1 MLSIRDTSISTFY
14 KQLHTLQRIFVIFK
28 HILLIA
34 KSLFILNFTTMKM
47 ESKQR
52 EAFSKVVMALLD
64 AKNLSQ
70 RQVALDLDTSPSN
83 FNQRILAGS
92 MRPGMIMQF
101 NKLLSVDLLR
111 LVYLYEQGESLSAII
126 EYALHPESK
135 AITTGDLQPTTEM
148 YDMIVAQN
156 KTISELQVQIKDL
169 VSQLNKWI
177 EHDMQKAEQ
186 QQEVI
191 ALIKAQK
198 ESNKN

>member
-1 MLSIRDTSISTFY
+1 
-14 KQLHTLQRIFVIFK
+14 
-28 HILLIA
+28 
-34 KSLFILNFTTMKM
+34 MKM

-135 AITTGDLQPTTEM
+135 AITSGDLQPTTEM

-156 KTISELQVQIKDL
+156 KTISELQLQIKDL

-198 ESNKN
+198 EGSKN

>member
-1 MLSIRDTSISTFY
+1 MPIFTS
-14 KQLHTLQRIFVIFK
+14 
-28 HILLIA
+28 
-34 KSLFILNFTTMKM
+34 MKM

-70 RQVALDLDTSPSN
+70 RQVALELDTSPSN

-101 NKLLSVDLLR
+101 NKLLEVDLLR
-111 LVYLYEQGESLSAII
+111 LVYLYEQGESLSSII
-126 EYALHPESK
+126 DQAMKPESK
-135 AITTGDLQPTTEM
+135 SMSSHEMQPSTELF
-148 YDMIVAQN
+148 DMIVAQN
-156 KTISELQVQIKDL
+156 KTIAELQLQIKDL

-191 ALIKAQK
+191 ALIKSQK
-198 ESNKN
+198 EGSKN

>member
-1 MLSIRDTSISTFY
+1 
-14 KQLHTLQRIFVIFK
+14 
-28 HILLIA
+28 
-34 KSLFILNFTTMKM
+34 MKM

-101 NKLLSVDLLR
+101 NKLLDVDLLR
-111 LVYLYEQGESLSAII
+111 LVFLYEQGESLSSII
-126 EYALHPESK
+126 EHALHPEAK
-135 AITTGDLQPTTEM
+135 VLTGSDLQPNSEM
-148 YDMIVAQN
+148 HDMIVAQN
-156 KTISELQVQIKDL
+156 KTISELQLQIKDL

-177 EHDMQKAEQ
+177 EHDMQTAEQ
-186 QQEVI
+186 QQELI

-198 ESNKN
+198 VGNNN